1 VKVTEHN
8 VDADWKVEE
17 LDALMEL
24 VKREIKD
31 GGDKSIQMF
40 YAKIYGKLIG
50 IKHEI
55 QDNYGKETV

>member
-1 VKVTEHN
+1 MKVTEHN

-31 GGDKSIQMF
+31 NGDKSIQMF
-40 YAKIYGKLIG
+40 YAKIYGKLLG
-50 IKHEI
+50 MKH
-55 QDNYGKETV
+55 DCDS